1 MNSVF
6 VYCEIEEGIIADVS
20 LELLTKGRTLATELG
35 VKLEAIVLGSDLK
48 GVEKQVFPYG
58 VDVLWLGD
66 DKRLA
71 PYTTLPHTS
80 ILVNLFKQ
88 EKPQIAFMGASSIGR
103 DLGPRV
109 SSALH
114 SGLTADCTAV
124 DYDEETGNIA
134 WTRPTF
140 GGNLLA
146 TIMCPDHRPQIGTVR
161 PGVFKK
167 GERNEDNKPEIITE
181 DIHIAA
187 ERIRTRLVEVLKDLD
202 AGDVNLESAEVIVS
216 GGRGVG
222 GPEGFEPLKELADLL
237 GGVVG
242 ASRAAV
248 DAGWIG
254 HVHQVGQTGKTVGP
268 KLYIA
273 CGISGAIQH
282 AAGMS
287 GSDVIVAINKDP
299 DAPIF
304 NMADYGVVGDLKLV
318 IPELIKQ
325 IKESRK

>member
-114 SGLTADCTAV
+114 SGLTADCTSLEIG
-124 DYDEETGNIA
+124 DYEDKKNNKIYHNLLYQI
-134 WTRPTF
+134 RPAF
-140 GGNLLA
+140 GGNIVA
-146 TIMCPDHRPQIGTVR
+146 TIVNPDCRPQMAR
-161 PGVFKK
+161 RSDEKRNLQCEPPGRNQNDRCESVHHSGRFCHPCDRTSHGKIK
-167 GERNEDNKPEIITE
+167 SEPESSSDHCCRRLWCRFER
-181 DIHIAA
+181 
-187 ERIRTRLVEVLKDLD
+187 
-202 AGDVNLESAEVIVS
+202 
-216 GGRGVG
+216 
-222 GPEGFEPLKELADLL
+222 
-237 GGVVG
+237 
-242 ASRAAV
+242 
-248 DAGWIG
+248 
-254 HVHQVGQTGKTVGP
+254 
-268 KLYIA
+268 KLPVTA
-273 CGISGAIQH
+273 
-282 AAGMS
+282 
-287 GSDVIVAINKDP
+287 
-299 DAPIF
+299 
-304 NMADYGVVGDLKLV
+304 
-318 IPELIKQ
+318 
-325 IKESRK
+325 